1 MDKERQLIVKTE
13 RMIDDLKAVCGE
25 YGLSNT
31 GNEYKIIAD
40 SFLYKYLNDK
50 FLYEF
55 KRIDK
60 NLSKTSTTKEVE
72 EEIMKL
78 TPAEMSKYRYGLGA
92 NVAFVRKEFLVSYLF
107 NNKNSTTPRFYEL
120 FDNALDGISNDNI
133 DIFSVRTGSKEK
145 IKLFSLISQYIIES
159 NKKNDFAKAIIDKL
173 VEFSFDEV
181 FEEKYDFF
189 ATIFEYLIKDYNKDF
204 GKYAEYYTPNSIAR
218 IIAKILVP
226 DTEKVRNVSIYDPSA
241 GSGTLLLALA
251 HEIGEEDCTLYTQ
264 DISQKSNEFLRLNL
278 ILNNLVHSLDNV
290 VHGNTL
296 LNPAH
301 LNKEGNKLAQFDY
314 IVSNPPFKTD
324 FSDYRDKLED
334 DKYSDRFFAGV
345 PNIPNEKVDS
355 MAIYLLFIQHII
367 YSLKAEGKAAIVV
380 PTGFLTAKN
389 GIEYRIREKIIN
401 NNWLRGVISMPSNI
415 FATTGTNVS
424 IMFIDKNKK
433 DDNCILMDATSLG
446 TSEKVGKI
454 KKTILKSE
462 EQARIVDIFNNVE
475 IIDNISVSVKN
486 DAIKNNRCFFNAGQ
500 YFDVQ
505 FDTGVYTK
513 EQFIEKFE
521 PIKNNIKEIS
531 MDNST
536 NIKDF
541 ISSINN
547 IKFVSNNVEMVYN
560 DILKQEIPSNWEV
573 KQIKDCIT
581 KISTGLNPRSHF
593 KLGKGNIKYI
603 TVKNLSVDD
612 SIDFDNC
619 DVIDEEALKIVH
631 SRSDISKGDILLAS
645 ICPLGR
651 CYLIDEK
658 PKGWDINES
667 VFAIRPNHDVVT
679 SEYLYLMFKHP
690 AIVKKLTNKSTG
702 SIFKGIRQDDILKM
716 YIPVPD
722 KKTMK
727 LISIELGKMIKLK
740 RNINEINRQ
749 LDKSKDLIIPLLM
762 NGQLKI
768 ED

>member
-1 MDKERQLIVKTE
+1 MDKERQLIAKTE

-60 NLSKTSTTKEVE
+60 NLSKTSTTKEAE

-107 NNKNSTTPRFYEL
+107 NNKNSTTPMFYEL

-145 IKLFSLISQYIIES
+145 IKLFSPISQYIIES

-226 DTEKVRNVSIYDPSA
+226 DTDKVRNVSIYDPSA

-301 LNKEGNKLAQFDY
+301 LNKEGNRLAQFDY

-334 DKYSDRFFAGV
+334 DKYSDRFFAGI
-345 PNIPNEKVDS
+345 PKIPNKDKDK
-355 MAIYLLFIQHII
+355 MAIYLLFIQHILF
-367 YSLKAEGKAAIVV
+367 SMKETGKAAIVV
-380 PTGFLTAKN
+380 PTGFITAQT
-389 GIEYRIREKIIN
+389 GIERKIRDYIIQNKI
-401 NNWLRGVISMPSNI
+401 LKSVVSMPSNI

-424 IMFIDKNKK
+424 VLFLDKNPLNQ
-433 DDNCILMDATSLG
+433 DAILVDATQLG
-446 TSEKVGKI
+446 EKVKEGKTQ
-454 KKTILKSE
+454 KTILHKSE
-462 EQARIVDIFNNVE
+462 MNKIVDTVNKKIEETDFSKIVKYDDITNN
-475 IIDNISVSVKN
+475 NCSFS
-486 DAIKNNRCFFNAGQ
+486 AGQ
-500 YFDVQ
+500 YFDIDMS
-505 FDTGVYTK
+505 FEKITK
-513 EQFIEKFE
+513 EEFIER
-521 PIKNNIKEIS
+521 NNMFRAELKKHMGIS
-531 MDNST
+531 NELAKS
-536 NIKDF
+536 
-541 ISSINN
+541 
-547 IKFVSNNVEMVYN
+547 
-560 DILKQEIPSNWEV
+560 ILK
-573 KQIKDCIT
+573 
-581 KISTGLNPRSHF
+581 
-593 KLGKGNIKYI
+593 
-603 TVKNLSVDD
+603 
-612 SIDFDNC
+612 
-619 DVIDEEALKIVH
+619 
-631 SRSDISKGDILLAS
+631 DI
-645 ICPLGR
+645 
-651 CYLIDEK
+651 E
-658 PKGWDINES
+658 
-667 VFAIRPNHDVVT
+667 
-679 SEYLYLMFKHP
+679 
-690 AIVKKLTNKSTG
+690 
-702 SIFKGIRQDDILKM
+702 
-716 YIPVPD
+716 
-722 KKTMK
+722 
-727 LISIELGKMIKLK
+727 
-740 RNINEINRQ
+740 EINY
-749 LDKSKDLIIPLLM
+749 
-762 NGQLKI
+762 
-768 ED
+768 E